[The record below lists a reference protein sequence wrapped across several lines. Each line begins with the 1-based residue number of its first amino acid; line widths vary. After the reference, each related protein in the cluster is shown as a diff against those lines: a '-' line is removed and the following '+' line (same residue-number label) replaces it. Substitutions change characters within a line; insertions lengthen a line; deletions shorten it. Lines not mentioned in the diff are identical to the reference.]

1 MCRPGSLG
9 GTVVL
14 MLPSRSWLLRV
25 CVRACLRACVRSC
38 VRACVLAC
46 LRACVLAC
54 LRACL
59 HMRTGAVFS
68 SRCACSTPPPQTNHM
83 HPPVCWPFWQ
93 VCVAHRRVLYNAP
106 PLGGKRRTP
115 LGPWTAWDAARC
127 HLPFPLP
134 PPIPSPEAV
143 GQPHRSWWVSGSRA
157 LLRAPQASPGAS
169 HSRQPKE
176 HTVALLPP
184 RPPPPVAQRAGSK
197 DQAAPEPIDATEPTE
212 PTSRRTESTE
222 PQVEQEAKTS
232 TVALSSDP
240 TERARQLELLRSYGY
255 DTSAF

>member
-1 MCRPGSLG
+1 MG
-9 GTVVL
+9 
-14 MLPSRSWLLRV
+14 RS
-25 CVRACLRACVRSC
+25 A
-38 VRACVLAC
+38 
-46 LRACVLAC
+46 
-54 LRACL
+54 
-59 HMRTGAVFS
+59 
-68 SRCACSTPPPQTNHM
+68 
-83 HPPVCWPFWQ
+83 
-93 VCVAHRRVLYNAP
+93 
-106 PLGGKRRTP
+106 
-115 LGPWTAWDAARC
+115 
-127 HLPFPLP
+127 LPFPLP
-134 PPIPSPEAV
+134 PPSPEAV
-143 GQPHRSWWVSGSRA
+143 GGQPHRSWWVSGSRA

-176 HTVALLPP
+176 HTVPLLPP

-222 PQVEQEAKTS
+222 PQVEQAQVEQEAKTS

>member
-1 MCRPGSLG
+1 MGL
-9 GTVVL
+9 
-14 MLPSRSWLLRV
+14 WL
-25 CVRACLRACVRSC
+25 
-38 VRACVLAC
+38 
-46 LRACVLAC
+46 
-54 LRACL
+54 
-59 HMRTGAVFS
+59 
-68 SRCACSTPPPQTNHM
+68 
-83 HPPVCWPFWQ
+83 
-93 VCVAHRRVLYNAP
+93 
-106 PLGGKRRTP
+106 
-115 LGPWTAWDAARC
+115 
-127 HLPFPLP
+127 
-134 PPIPSPEAV
+134 
-143 GQPHRSWWVSGSRA
+143 RA

-176 HTVALLPP
+176 HTVPLLPP

-222 PQVEQEAKTS
+222 PQVEQAQVEQEAKTS